1 MAKFCTQCGRP
12 LADGEICQCQ
22 MTKNQQANQ
31 QNGQYAQG
39 QPNQQNSYY
48 TGGQYAQQNGYY
60 EGGQTNQQTGGQQ
73 FNGGG
78 NQDYSISTEDW
89 IPFRKLLGIGE
100 ADNNDVAGCF
110 ERGKRIVPDLVAPC
124 EQEIPVKQYQLCNA
138 RSRLRGLWQE
148 GRIQVTNKRVIFRL
162 SGRSWIGRAM
172 SHTEFTIDEVAGIAL
187 SNGVRF
193 ALWDFLL
200 GFIFSAIAMV
210 LGGFF
215 GGFPVFLAYI
225 LGIAAM
231 APFFLLKKKYYI
243 KTLFLAFSVGVIS
256 VSMGGST
263 YDHPFLAKVGVFLM
277 VIAFILYIVALFLFS
292 LKPSLSIKVMT
303 KCASDSPISIWSAQT
318 MVSVMEVLPGED
330 ADVAIEE
337 LGSMITDIQKLGD
350 FGIRKW
356 KVD

>member
-12 LADGEICQCQ
+12 LADGEICMCQ
-22 MTKNQQANQ
+22 MAKNQ
-31 QNGQYAQG
+31 
-39 QPNQQNSYY
+39 
-48 TGGQYAQQNGYY
+48 
-60 EGGQTNQQTGGQQ
+60 QTNQQDGYYAGGQAGQQNQYHAGGQTGQQNQYYAGGQQ
-73 FNGGG
+73 PGRGTNQG
-78 NQDYSISTEDW
+78 NQSYTISTEDW
-89 IPFRKLLGIGE
+89 IPLRKLIGIGE
-100 ADNNDVAGCF
+100 ADHNDVEGCF
-110 ERGKRIVPDLVAPC
+110 ERGKKIVPDLIAPC
-124 EQEIPVKQYQLCNA
+124 EQEIPIKQYQLCNA

-172 SHTEFTIDEVAGIAL
+172 SHTEFTIDEVAGVAL

-200 GFIFSAIAMV
+200 GLLISMIA
-210 LGGFF
+210 LGFGSFF
-215 GGFPVFLAYI
+215 GRLPVFLAYI
-225 LGIAAM
+225 LGIAAA
-231 APFFLLKKKYYI
+231 APFFLFKKKYYI
-243 KTLFLAFSVGVIS
+243 KALFLAFSMGAITIS
-256 VSMGGST
+256 AGMSIFE
-263 YDHPFLAKVGVFLM
+263 HPFLAKVGVFLTA
-277 VIAFILYIVALFLFS
+277 VVLILYIIALFLFS

-303 KCASDSPISIWSAQT
+303 KCASDSPIAIWSAQT